1 MVFQVRLSD
10 RVQWLLGRVSA
21 DDVARIVACIQAL
34 RRNPYRDMDARV
46 SLVLPLERVY
56 RDSYRCGEW
65 AIAYEFQDEDTL
77 LIQAIGN
84 LFY

>member
-1 MVFQVRLSD
+1 MDQ
-10 RVQWLLGRVSA
+10 RVT
-21 DDVARIVACIQAL
+21 
-34 RRNPYRDMDARV
+34 
-46 SLVLPLERVY
+46 LVVPLERVY

-65 AIAYEFQDEDTL
+65 AIAYDFEDDDVL